1 MPQDCGAKSRA
12 FLFRSNCI
20 TAGTMVGGPGISKS
34 VDRGRWMKGCGQ
46 EDCAKLRVLAARSS
60 TAAVWMQQIACQK
73 WHHLWKRAAK
83 CNWMRA
89 GHRQCAWTSL
99 LASFKM
105 PGDRR
110 MWWMRAWAAASPS
123 QRPLPPQGLQLGSPP
138 HHHEATWIRLHLGPW
153 TFYLYIR
160 ANGNDAQD
168 KMDKGGPKP
177 ITCYVHVMSGQRF
190 LDSSLG
196 PQARLEEEL
205 GDGTD
210 DPGPSP

>member
-34 VDRGRWMKGCGQ
+34 VDRGRWMKGCG
-46 EDCAKLRVLAARSS
+46 EEACAKLRVLAARSS

-110 MWWMRAWAAASPS
+110 MDGWEPEPLRHPHSGLCHHRGCSWA
-123 QRPLPPQGLQLGSPP
+123 R
-138 HHHEATWIRLHLGPW
+138 HHI
-153 TFYLYIR
+153 I
-160 ANGNDAQD
+160 
-168 KMDKGGPKP
+168 MKP
-177 ITCYVHVMSGQRF
+177 RESGCTVGR
-190 LDSSLG
+190 
-196 PQARLEEEL
+196 
-205 GDGTD
+205 
-210 DPGPSP
+210 GPSTYIFEPMGMMHRTKWTKEVQSL